1 MKLTS
6 QIFYLIMQI
15 LSACRMPQLH
25 TAAQTRNQMATGRL
39 ALVEN
44 PRDPMRGFFYWGYF
58 YFTYTNTAPFQ
69 AEGTVLPG

>member
-1 MKLTS
+1 MKFAS
-6 QIFYLIMQI
+6 QIIYLIMQI
-15 LSACRMPQLH
+15 LSACRMPQLD
-25 TAAQTRNQMATGRL
+25 TAAQTRNQMATGLL

-58 YFTYTNTAPFQ
+58 YFTDTNTTPFQ